1 MTQDS
6 FTEKSG
12 LILDECGA
20 VFRRINPASVNGLV
34 EEILKAD
41 KVFLV
46 GVGRVLI
53 ALQAAVKRFNHL
65 GIPAFYVGQIDE
77 PPITAK
83 DLLIV
88 GSGSG
93 ESIYPV
99 AIAQKAQKIGARI
112 VYIGSNPD
120 STIKQNSDLFVR
132 IPVPSKV
139 TVEDTVISQQPMTS
153 LFEQCLFLLGDVLAL
168 MIMEKKKLEKN
179 DLYLKH
185 ANLE

>member
-1 MTQDS
+1 MIPDS
-6 FTEKSG
+6 FREKSG
-12 LILDECGA
+12 LILNECNA
-20 VFRRINPASVNGLV
+20 VFSRIDPASVERLV

-77 PPITAK
+77 PPITAG

-93 ESIYPV
+93 ESLYPV
-99 AIAQKAQKIGARI
+99 AIVQKAKKLKARI
-112 VYIGSNPD
+112 AYIGSNPD

-139 TVEDTVISQQPMTS
+139 SVEDTVISQQPMTS

-168 MIMEKKKLEKN
+168 MIMEKMRLGKD
-179 DLYLKH
+179 DLNLKH